1 MKGDFRESV
10 EAETVLR
17 EKLKAAEAALDE
29 ERRRGDELEA
39 ERTEALDYAARV
51 NKQRLDLDAA
61 LTAEQQAHRALR
73 SWADGAEVD
82 LDALQAEL
90 AAEQQAHERT
100 RAEDELRVVR
110 WMQRSQVAEA
120 TLEAARVVIDAAK
133 ALWKPD
139 PTKRGIGFGPLAD
152 AIRAFDALTSP
163 PSTPD

>member
-29 ERRRGDELEA
+29 ERRGHAEELDDLHQKWLIA
-39 ERTEALDYAARV
+39 EHAFDTMSERLAEEQERHGETMQRADRFLAARDEMRAFRD
-51 NKQRLDLDAA
+51 QTAAA
-61 LTAEQQAHRALR
+61 LTAEQQAHRSLR

-100 RAEDELRVVR
+100 LAELEEIRNRAREN
-110 WMQRSQVAEA
+110 
-120 TLEAARVVIDAAK
+120 
-133 ALWKPD
+133 
-139 PTKRGIGFGPLAD
+139 GGPGA
-152 AIRAFDALTSP
+152 
-163 PSTPD
+163 